1 MINLMPD
8 YLHQE
13 IAFARRNYALLKWL
27 MAITIVI
34 IAVGGMTV
42 FGQYYIGRN
51 TKSLEA
57 AATVTQE
64 RISAQ
69 NLQATQT
76 DIQNLSNNFTTVT
89 KLLKQQL
96 LFSRMFVKIGSIV
109 PSGTILRGITLSTT
123 TSTAIDLN
131 VVAIN
136 RDAATQAFV
145 NISDPANGL
154 FDKADLLSVACS
166 TVGADTSDLTAKY
179 PCSAM
184 IKVVIK
190 TDSTFYFLNSLS
202 SSEGTSP

>member
-8 YLHQE
+8 YLRQE
-13 IAFARRNYALLKWL
+13 IAFARRNYALLQWL
-27 MAITIVI
+27 MAVTIVI
-34 IAVGGMTV
+34 IAVGAMTI

-57 AATVTQE
+57 AAEVTKE
-64 RISAQ
+64 RIDAQ
-69 NLQATQT
+69 NLQTTQT
-76 DIQNLSNNFTTVT
+76 DIQSLSNNFTTVT
-89 KLLKQQL
+89 RLLKQQL

-109 PSGTILRGITLSTT
+109 PGGAILRGITLSTT
-123 TSTAIDLN
+123 TSTAIYLI

-136 RDAATQAFV
+136 RDVATQAFF

-154 FDKADLLSVACS
+154 FDKADLLSVSCS
-166 TVGADTSDLTAKY
+166 TVGIDSSDLTAKY

-190 TDSTFYFLNSLS
+190 TDSSFYFLNSLS
-202 SSEGTSP
+202 NNEDTSQ

>member
-8 YLHQE
+8 YLRQE
-13 IAFARRNYALLKWL
+13 IAFARRNYALLQWL
-27 MAITIVI
+27 MAVTIVI
-34 IAVGGMTV
+34 IAVGAMTI

-57 AATVTQE
+57 AAEVTKE
-64 RISAQ
+64 RIDAQ
-69 NLQATQT
+69 NLQTTQT
-76 DIQNLSNNFTTVT
+76 DIQSLSNNFTTVT
-89 KLLKQQL
+89 RLLKQQL

-109 PSGTILRGITLSTT
+109 PGGAILRGITLSTT

-136 RDAATQAFV
+136 RDVATQAFV

-154 FDKADLLSVACS
+154 FDKADLLSVSCS
-166 TVGADTSDLTAKY
+166 TVGIDSSDLTAKY

-190 TDSTFYFLNSLS
+190 TDSSFYFLNSLS
-202 SSEGTSP
+202 NNEDTSQ

>member
-8 YLHQE
+8 YMRE
-13 IAFARRNYALLKWL
+13 EVGFARRNYVLVKWL
-27 MAITIVI
+27 MAITVVI
-34 IAVGGMTV
+34 IGVGCMTV

-51 TKSLEA
+51 AKTLEA
-57 AATVTQE
+57 AAEITQE

-76 DIQNLSNNFTTVT
+76 DIQSLSNNFTAVT
-89 KLLKQQL
+89 QLLKRQL

-109 PSGTILRGITLSTT
+109 PSGAILRDITLSTT
-123 TSTAIDLN
+123 TSAAIDLN
-131 VVAIN
+131 VIAIN

-154 FDKADLLSVACS
+154 FDKADLLSVSCS
-166 TVGADTSDLTAKY
+166 TVSAESSDLTSKY

-190 TDSTFYFLNSLS
+190 TDSSFYFLNSLS
-202 SSEGTSP
+202 SSGGSTQ